1 MKPLTQLAHEL
12 IRREIGHGPEG
23 RLAIDATAGNGHDTL
38 FLAELV
44 GTTGRVW
51 AVDLQDAA
59 ITRTRERVG
68 SLVDRVDLCVGNH
81 ADLKSMIPLEYHG
94 QIAIVMFNLGYLP
107 GGEKSM
113 ITRTDSTLTALNS
126 AWELLVGG
134 GLLSVIA
141 YPGHL
146 GGDHEATAVEDWIS
160 HSPLDVISSP
170 STGSPISPRYW
181 LVRKGV

>member
-12 IRREIGHGPEG
+12 ILQEISPGAEG

-44 GTTGRVW
+44 GPTGRVW

-113 ITRTDSTLTALNS
+113 ITQTDSTLTAFNS

-146 GGDHEATAVEDWIS
+146 GGEQEANAVADWIS
-160 HSPLDVISSP
+160 HRPLDVICSP
-170 STGSPISPRYW
+170 STSSPISPRHW
-181 LVRKGV
+181 LVRKSI